1 MYYPRERNST
11 TVSRVPVNVMDPTPR
26 AASFWG
32 EHLGRRL
39 EGSFTAHA
47 SGLLAAE
54 FILRDHDGEEFGRL
68 RLGGASGA
76 EFRSADY
83 AATFE
88 ASEERY
94 RMVAYS
100 EEVLSATRG
109 GSYDELVVQ
118 AGGRTYETRVSL
130 LRNLAVALY
139 PSSSERAAYLSGGLT
154 SRSYEVFFAT
164 EDGCTFPVAI
174 FLLWHVVTRRRRAYR
189 TGGGAV

>member
-1 MYYPRERNST
+1 ME
-11 TVSRVPVNVMDPTPR
+11 PTPR

-32 EHLGRRL
+32 DHLGRRL

-54 FILRDHDGEEFGRL
+54 FILRDHNGEEFGRL

-76 EFRSADY
+76 EFRSAGY

-88 ASEERY
+88 ASGERY
-94 RMVAYS
+94 RMVADG

-109 GSYDELVVQ
+109 GSDDELGLQ
-118 AGGRTYETRVSL
+118 AGGRTYEARASL
-130 LRNLAVALY
+130 LRNLAVASY
-139 PSSSERAAYLSGGLT
+139 PSSGERAAYLSGGLT

-164 EDGCTFPVAI
+164 KDGCALPVAV
-174 FLLWHVVTRRRRAYR
+174 FLLWRVAARRRRAYR